1 MSHQA
6 ERSMA
11 VWSQTLQPYIAGWV
25 TATTSV
31 WPSNEPF
38 EEWRADFDAYLQ
50 TYKRTTRLRL
60 VQTSHPEQMQPP
72 SVTDMY
78 PLEAIAGTRHYAVR
92 NKHLIFLYVC
102 LINQT

>member
-1 MSHQA
+1 
-6 ERSMA
+6 MA
-11 VWSQTLQPYIAGWV
+11 VWLRILQPYIAGSV

-38 EEWRADFDAYLQ
+38 EEWREDFDVYLQ

-78 PLEAIAGTRHYAVR
+78 PLEAIAGTRHYAVSTM
-92 NKHLIFLYVC
+92 HLIFLYVR
-102 LINQT
+102 LIDQT

>member
-1 MSHQA
+1 
-6 ERSMA
+6 MA
-11 VWSQTLQPYIAGWV
+11 VWSQILQPYIAGWEA
-25 TATTSV
+25 ATTSV

-102 LINQT
+102 LIDQP

>member
-1 MSHQA
+1 
-6 ERSMA
+6 MA
-11 VWSQTLQPYIAGWV
+11 VWSQIFQPYIAGWEA
-25 TATTSV
+25 ATTSV

-60 VQTSHPEQMQPP
+60 VQTSHPEQMQAPP
-72 SVTDMY
+72 VTDMY

-102 LINQT
+102 LIDQP